1 MMLSINEKSQELST
15 GPCKDAPSVAPTV
28 EPAPTGDADHD
39 LVTTVEGDK
48 DEDVLEPSPMK
59 CMSNPDDCSAG
70 QDVAMAGNDKADDA
84 VKPPLMEHASV
95 DDESTLQPVATAK
108 NDKVPEQTI
117 QPKRKRT
124 PHAKAAAAKAAPKQ
138 SARKAK
144 AAPKQS
150 AMKAKAAPKKK
161 EATKDDEKEN
171 QEPSENP
178 PPEKK
183 SRKEKDEIE
192 KKLHSVSCLFV
203 DLFFFACCIAL
214 LLAVLLFAHC
224 TVASWILG
232 LQLCMGHCTNFGIY
246 PRCLPSKGIGC
257 SC

>member
-15 GPCKDAPSVAPTV
+15 GPCKDHPPVAPTV
-28 EPAPTGDADHD
+28 EPAPTADADHD
-39 LVTTVEGDK
+39 SVTTVGGDK
-48 DEDVLEPSPMK
+48 DEDVLPK
-59 CMSNPDDCSAG
+59 PDDGSAG

-84 VKPPLMEHASV
+84 LKPPLMEHASV

-108 NDKVPEQTI
+108 NDKVPEQKI

-124 PHAKAAAAKAAPKQ
+124 PHAKATAAKAAPKQ
-138 SARKAK
+138 SAK
-144 AAPKQS
+144 
-150 AMKAKAAPKKK
+150 KAKAAPKKK

-178 PPEKK
+178 PPGKK
-183 SRKEKDEIE
+183 SKKEKDEIE

-203 DLFFFACCIAL
+203 HLFFACCIAS
-214 LLAVLLFAHC
+214 LLAVLLFACC

-232 LQLCMGHCTNFGIY
+232 LQLCMGHCTKFGVY

>member
-1 MMLSINEKSQELST
+1 MNNVWCYQVNEKSQELST

-39 LVTTVEGDK
+39 SVTTVGGDK

-59 CMSNPDDCSAG
+59 CMSNPDDGSAG

-95 DDESTLQPVATAK
+95 DDESTMQPVATAK

-161 EATKDDEKEN
+161 GSNEGWWERKPGAIR
-171 QEPSENP
+171 EPPSW
-178 PPEKK
+178 
-183 SRKEKDEIE
+183 KEKQEGKRWNWKE
-192 KKLHSVSCLFV
+192 VALSFLSVCWFVFLH
-203 DLFFFACCIAL
+203 AA
-214 LLAVLLFAHC
+214 
-224 TVASWILG
+224 
-232 LQLCMGHCTNFGIY
+232 
-246 PRCLPSKGIGC
+246 
-257 SC
+257 